1 MIQLLKKSVVDQV
14 SYLDCLNERL
24 ASAMK
29 QEFSEEKCNECSRLH
44 ERVSKETARLSD
56 LRSSLFY
63 LRRAAGH
70 KDVDVFNPER
80 F

>member
-1 MIQLLKKSVVDQV
+1 MIQQLKQMVIDQASNVD
-14 SYLDCLNERL
+14 SIEDRFLEAMNMDFTEESCNER
-24 ASAMK
+24 A
-29 QEFSEEKCNECSRLH
+29 RLND
-44 ERVSKETARLSD
+44 EVLRESARLSD
-56 LRSSLFY
+56 LKQSLFY